1 MGEIANDPAEQ
12 IAEGRPSKPF
22 TPTQMNENTTTS
34 DPSTAAA
41 LPTAPGSAAGSFGSE
56 GWADTIDKA
65 ASMVYQYANLR
76 AMNAGRVQDRLV
88 REMADLMMLRAD
100 LLTIRDTLRAQPNA
114 KLSHPAPNLQQ
125 PKPMS
130 ENLPTSPTPREPGC
144 APSTCSACLGA
155 SFLTHHAPHMDE
167 PWIAIHVHSARA
179 LLSGYDDADFSSAC
193 SLMGGYCRLLDDAGL
208 VGEGQ
213 TEEEAIRNAQPNTP
227 AEGRGSDATAT
238 AENGGKP

>member
-1 MGEIANDPAEQ
+1 MGKAEQ

-130 ENLPTSPTPREPGC
+130 ENLPTSPTPRELGC
-144 APSTCSACLGA
+144 APATCSACLD
-155 SFLTHHAPHMDE
+155 LR
-167 PWIAIHVHSARA
+167 SALRE
-179 LLSGYDDADFSSAC
+179 SEE
-193 SLMGGYCRLLDDAGL
+193 AGL
-208 VGEGQ
+208 HLLAME
-213 TEEEAIRNAQPNTP
+213 TERQNELVKALGVDPTRDVWLCCTRQERHNVILNMILELRPNRELSHP
-227 AEGRGSDATAT
+227 ASEPSTAKT
-238 AENGGKP
+238 NV